1 MTTLAD
7 LAIAPL
13 LPEIGAALAAAP
25 RLVLEAPP
33 GAGKTTGVPLALVD
47 ADWLAGRTILLLE
60 PRRIA
65 ARAAAARMAAL
76 RGDALGETVGY
87 RTRLDSRVGPKTR
100 IEVVTEAIL
109 TRRIQSDPELA
120 GVGLVIF
127 DEFHERSLVADL
139 GLALT
144 LDTAKALRPDLRVLV
159 MSATLDGRA
168 IARLL
173 GDARILRAEG
183 RAYPVE
189 TRHLPAAPAGNPIPA
204 ITSAVRRALE
214 ETEGDVLVFLPGE
227 REIRAAERALAATPR
242 TMVVPLYGALA
253 PEAQDRV
260 FAPAQAGIRK
270 IVLATSI
277 AETSL
282 TIDGIRVV
290 VDPGY
295 AREPRFDP
303 ASGLTRLETVR
314 VSQASA
320 DQRRGRAGRT
330 APGVA
335 YRLWREAA
343 TKGLAPRAMPEILQA
358 DLAPLALE
366 LAQWGVS
373 DPATLAWLDPPPA
386 AAYAEART
394 LLTELGA
401 LDRDGRL
408 TAHGRAMARL
418 PLHPRL
424 AHMTIV
430 AQTLGLASEAALL
443 AALLSERDILAGP
456 GVARDADVRLR
467 VDALH
472 STAVPL
478 PSGVS
483 IREGT
488 RRSVLAAARQVR
500 SLLRANEPKRAPRS
514 ETLGLLV
521 ALAYPDRIAQSR
533 RGAAFRM
540 ANGRG
545 ATLSDGDPLAREEWL
560 AIAEVG
566 GGDKDAR
573 IFLAAPLA
581 RADIQEHFAALIES
595 REDVAWNPRAEMVE
609 ARRQRR
615 LGALVLDDA
624 YWDGAPPERIAS
636 ALASGVRSLG
646 LDVLPWTD
654 TARQLR
660 ARVAFLAALD
670 KESGAWP
677 DVSDAALSATLD
689 DWLLPYLAGKRSRAD
704 LASLDLASI
713 LGDRLTWE
721 QKRRLDA
728 EAPSA
733 FRLPGGRT
741 VTLDYSGGEAPIL
754 AAKVQE
760 LFGMADTPRI
770 GNGRVPLTLHILSPA
785 SRPVQVTRDL
795 AGFWKGSYADVRK
808 DLRGRYPKHRWPD
821 DPAHAEPIGPARPR
835 R

>member
-1 MTTLAD
+1 VTTLAD

-13 LPEIGAALAAAP
+13 LPEIGDRLAASS

-47 ADWLAGRTILLLE
+47 ADWLGGRTILLLE

-76 RGDALGETVGY
+76 LGETVGETVGY
-87 RTRLDSRVGPKTR
+87 RTRLDSRVGPRTR
-100 IEVVTEAIL
+100 IEVVTEGIL

-120 GVGLVIF
+120 GVGLAIF

-159 MSATLDGRA
+159 MSATLDGGA

-173 GDARILRAEG
+173 DDAPMLRAEG
-183 RAYPVE
+183 RAFPVE
-189 TRHLPAAPAGNPIPA
+189 TRHLPAPPGGGNPIPVIVA
-204 ITSAVRRALE
+204 AVRRALR
-214 ETEGDVLVFLPGE
+214 ETEGDVLTFLPGE
-227 REIRAAERALAATPR
+227 REIRAVERALADAPGTL
-242 TMVVPLYGALA
+242 VVPLFGALA
-253 PEAQDRV
+253 PDAQDRV
-260 FAPAQAGIRK
+260 FAPAPKDMRK
-270 IVLATSI
+270 VVLATSI

-290 VDPGY
+290 IDSGL

-314 VSQASA
+314 VSQAAA

-330 APGVA
+330 APGIA
-335 YRLWREAA
+335 YRLWPEAA
-343 TKGLAPRAMPEILQA
+343 TKGLAPRATPEILQA

-366 LAQWGVS
+366 LAQWGIS
-373 DPATLAWLDPPPA
+373 NPASLAWLDPPPA
-386 AAYAEART
+386 GAYAEAQT
-394 LLTELGA
+394 LLAELGA
-401 LDRDGRL
+401 LDRERRL
-408 TAHGRAMARL
+408 TDHGRAMARL

-424 AHMTIV
+424 AHMAI
-430 AQTLGLASEAALL
+430 AAHGMGFGREAALL
-443 AALLSERDILAGP
+443 AALLAERDVLAGP

-467 VDALH
+467 IDALH
-472 STAVPL
+472 RAGSPL
-478 PSGVS
+478 PSGISV
-483 IREGT
+483 RDGT
-488 RRSVLAAARQVR
+488 RRRALAAARQIR
-500 SLLRANEPKRAPRS
+500 SLLRANETKDAPQ
-514 ETLGLLV
+514 TGALGLLI

-533 RGAAFRM
+533 PSGGFRM

-545 ATLSDGDPLAREEWL
+545 AALNDGDALAREPWL

-581 RADIQEHFAALIES
+581 RADIEEHFSASIET
-595 REDVAWNPRAEMVE
+595 RENVAWNPRSEAVD

-615 LGALVLDDA
+615 LGALVLDDTHWA
-624 YWDGAPPERIAS
+624 AAPLERIAE
-636 ALASGVRSLG
+636 ALLTGVRALG
-646 LDVLPWTD
+646 LDALPWTAE
-654 TARQLR
+654 ARQIR
-660 ARVAFLAALD
+660 ARVAFLSALD
-670 KESGAWP
+670 GDAGWP
-677 DVSDAALSATLD
+677 QLSDAALATTLD
-689 DWLLPYLAGKRSRAD
+689 DWLLPYLSGRRSRAD
-704 LASLDLASI
+704 LGSLDLAAI
-713 LGDRLTWE
+713 LGARLTWE

-728 EAPSA
+728 EAPTTV
-733 FRLPGGRT
+733 RLPNGRG
-741 VTLDYSGGEAPIL
+741 VTLDYGGGEAPIL

-770 GNGRVPLTLHILSPA
+770 GHGRVPLTLHILSPA
-785 SRPVQVTRDL
+785 GRPVQVTRDL
-795 AGFWKGSYADVRK
+795 AGFWRGSYADVRK

-821 DPAHAEPIGPARPR
+821 NPVNAAPAGPPRPR

>member
-1 MTTLAD
+1 VITLAD

-13 LPEIGAALAAAP
+13 LPDIGKQLAVAT

-47 ADWLAGRTILLLE
+47 ADWLGGRTVLLLE

-76 RGDALGETVGY
+76 RNEAVGGTVGY
-87 RTRLDSRVGPKTR
+87 RTRLDTRVGPKTR
-100 IEVVTEAIL
+100 IEVVTEGIL

-144 LDTAKALRPDLRVLV
+144 LDTAKALRPDLRIMV
-159 MSATLDGRA
+159 MSATLDGGA
-168 IARLL
+168 ISRLL
-173 GDARILRAEG
+173 GNAPILRADG
-183 RAYPVE
+183 RAHPVE
-189 TRHLPAAPAGNPIPA
+189 TRHLAAPLSGNPIPA
-204 ITSAVRRALE
+204 IASAVRRALG
-214 ETEGDVLVFLPGE
+214 ETDGDVLVFLPGE
-227 REIRAAERALAATPR
+227 REIRAAERALSGTSD
-242 TMVVPLYGALA
+242 TLIVPLYGALA

-260 FAPAQAGIRK
+260 FAPAPTGIRK

-290 VDPGY
+290 IDAGFS
-295 AREPRFDP
+295 REPRFDP

-335 YRLWREAA
+335 YRLWPEAA
-343 TKGLAPRAMPEILQA
+343 TKGLALRAMPEILQA

-366 LAQWGVS
+366 LAQWGVGDS
-373 DPATLAWLDPPPA
+373 TTLAWLDPPPP
-386 AAYAEART
+386 AAYAEARA
-394 LLTELGA
+394 LLLELGA
-401 LDRDGRL
+401 LDHDGRP
-408 TAHGRAMARL
+408 TPHGQAMARL

-430 AQTLGLASEAALL
+430 AQSLGLGSEAALL
-443 AALLSERDILAGP
+443 GALLTERDVLAGP
-456 GVARDADVRLR
+456 GGARDADLRVR

-472 STAVPL
+472 SAGTPL
-478 PSGVS
+478 PPGIS
-483 IREGT
+483 IRDGT
-488 RRSVLAAARQVR
+488 RRRALAVARQIR
-500 SLLRANEPKRAPRS
+500 TLLRIGESKHAPKNEA
-514 ETLGLLV
+514 LGLLV
-521 ALAYPDRIAQSR
+521 ALAYPDRIAQA
-533 RGAAFRM
+533 RGSGGFRM

-545 ATLSDGDPLAREEWL
+545 ATLNEGDPLTREPWL

-566 GGDKDAR
+566 GGEKDAR
-573 IFLAAPLA
+573 IFLAAPLS
-581 RADIQEHFAALIES
+581 RAEIEEHFAASIKA
-595 REDVAWNPRAEMVE
+595 REDVAWNPRSETVD

-615 LGALVLDDA
+615 LGALVLDDSH
-624 YWDGAPPERIAS
+624 WDTAPPERVAE
-636 ALASGVRSLG
+636 ALVAGVRALG
-646 LDVLPWTD
+646 LDALPWTSA
-654 TARQLR
+654 ARQLQ
-660 ARVAFLAALD
+660 ARITFVAALD
-670 KESGAWP
+670 GDAAEWP
-677 DVSDAALSATLD
+677 DLSVAGLLASLD
-689 DWLLPYLAGKRSRAD
+689 DWLLPYVSGKRSRAH
-704 LASLDLASI
+704 LAALDLAAI
-713 LGDRLTWE
+713 LTDRLTWE

-728 EAPSA
+728 EAPTA
-733 FRLPGGRT
+733 FRLSGGRT
-741 VTLDYSGGEAPIL
+741 VALDYGNGEAPIL

-760 LFGMADTPRI
+760 LFGTADTPRI
-770 GNGRVPLTLHILSPA
+770 ANGRVPLTLHLLSPA
-785 SRPVQVTRDL
+785 GRPVQVTRDL
-795 AGFWKGSYADVRK
+795 AGFWKGSYAEVRK

-821 DPAHAEPIGPARPR
+821 DPATAEPTGPPRPR